1 MKYSLGFKES
11 AVRKVLESDGKSIH
25 SIAIESG
32 VSDQTLRNWLNKAKE
47 GTLDSQN
54 TVSSAGRSPREKLNL
69 VIESGSINDDDLGK
83 WLREKGL
90 HTEHITQYK
99 QELRDMVEDKGH
111 SEKQEMKELQKENKR
126 LQKEL
131 NKKEKALAEMAALY
145 TLKKK
150 AEALWGDEEDD

>member
-1 MKYSLGFKES
+1 M
-11 AVRKVLESDGKSIH
+11 
-25 SIAIESG
+25 
-32 VSDQTLRNWLNKAKE
+32 NKAKE
-47 GTLDSQN
+47 GTLDSLN

-69 VIESGSINDDDLGK
+69 VIESGSVKNEDQGK

-111 SEKQEMKELQKENKR
+111 KEKQKIKNLQKENKR